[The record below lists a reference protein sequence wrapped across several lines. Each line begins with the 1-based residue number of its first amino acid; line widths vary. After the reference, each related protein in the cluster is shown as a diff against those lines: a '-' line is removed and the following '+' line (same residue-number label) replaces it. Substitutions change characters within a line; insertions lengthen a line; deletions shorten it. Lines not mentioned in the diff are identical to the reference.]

1 MIILLIIASTI
12 YAESEKTDSI
22 YAQKLIGEWTQSVK
36 QGPIRIDAI
45 LIYKKDGT
53 LDATATLKINDQ
65 TQKMEIS
72 GTWEVKNG
80 YLISVVKNK
89 SANVPMPVGHT
100 SKDLILEL
108 TNSAFKYKKE
118 QGKVETQNK
127 KTKS

>member
-1 MIILLIIASTI
+1 MIASTI
-12 YAESEKTDSI
+12 YAEDNKSDSI
-22 YAQKLIGEWTQSVK
+22 YTQKLIGEWTQSFE
-36 QGPIRIDAI
+36 QGPMRLDAI

-53 LDATATLKINDQ
+53 LDSTATLKINEQ

-80 YLISVVKNK
+80 YLISIVKNK
-89 SANVPMPVGHT
+89 SANVPIPVGHT

-108 TNSAFKYKKE
+108 TNSSFKCKTE

-127 KTKS
+127 KPKS